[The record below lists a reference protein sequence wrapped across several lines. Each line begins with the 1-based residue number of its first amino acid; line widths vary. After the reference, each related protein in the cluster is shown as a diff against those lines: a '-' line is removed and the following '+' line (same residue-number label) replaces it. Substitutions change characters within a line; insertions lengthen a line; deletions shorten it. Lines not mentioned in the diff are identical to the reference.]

1 MPILPIAYPDF
12 INMELPGVHV
22 FIFSLSGKNF
32 FPEVGGGGGGCV
44 VSLGQGYFSSTPL
57 TPDSLA
63 FCESLT

>member
-22 FIFSLSGKNF
+22 FIFSQS
-32 FPEVGGGGGGCV
+32 GGGGGWGVCV
-44 VSLGQGYFSSTPL
+44 VSLGHGYFSSTPL

>member
-12 INMELPGVHV
+12 INMERPGVHV
-22 FIFSLSGKNF
+22 FIF
-32 FPEVGGGGGGCV
+32 FPEGGGGVV

-63 FCESLT
+63 FCESLA